1 MSKLPLIA
9 LTIAL
14 CMGAHTA
21 YAAGCVN
28 GVYREGCAGPNGAAV
43 VRKPVAPV
51 YRQPYHPSA
60 GCASGPYRAG
70 CAGPNGA
77 AAARR
82 PY

>member
-28 GVYREGCAGPNGAAV
+28 GVYR
-43 VRKPVAPV
+43 
-51 YRQPYHPSA
+51 
-60 GCASGPYRAG
+60 AG

-77 AAARR
+77 VETTKPVARPPYHSTTTCASGPNRAGCEGPHGATVVRR